1 MMISEY
7 SNMAMTL
14 QVPQIQKNKKQS
26 NQGRHEK
33 LSKKKKTNLIKFMAL
48 IVSAILSYSMQ
59 IKTKSKTVK
68 QNKR

>member
-14 QVPQIQKNKKQS
+14 QVPQIRKNKKQS

-33 LSKKKKTNLIKFMAL
+33 LSKKKNKPYQVYGTNC
-48 IVSAILSYSMQ
+48 
-59 IKTKSKTVK
+59 
-68 QNKR
+68 KRNSQLFDADKN

>member
-14 QVPQIQKNKKQS
+14 QVPQIRKNKKQS

-33 LSKKKKTNLIKFMAL
+33 LSKKKKQT
-48 IVSAILSYSMQ
+48 LSSLWH
-59 IKTKSKTVK
+59 
-68 QNKR
+68 